1 MKVVCIKRIP
11 VFNIN
16 VGDIIDIS
24 LKSRYVN
31 HYFIIRGKAD
41 FNEYP
46 LNKDNFITME
56 EFRENQL
63 EKLSI

>member
-16 VGDIIDIS
+16 VGDIIDVS

-31 HYFIIRGKAD
+31 HYFIIRGKYYKSD
-41 FNEYP
+41 YP
-46 LNKDNFITME
+46 INKDNFITME
-56 EFRENQL
+56 EYREQQL
-63 EKLSI
+63 NKVL